1 MSGMPKNQGGL
12 YSVENHDAARRI
24 LAPPNALVIAGMVAH
39 RLLLIE
45 LVFLVRQP
53 SCV

>member
-12 YSVENHDAARRI
+12 YSVENHEAARRI
-24 LAPPNALVIAGMVAH
+24 LLPPNVLVTADMAAH

-45 LVFLVRQP
+45 LGFLVRQA
-53 SCV
+53 SCA